1 MCWAVRGQLAVRTGR
16 WALAVLDRLIGDA
29 EEDLASVRDIKGD
42 ERDQVVADF
51 ADTLKS
57 LHRTAARL
65 RPLPPSPI
73 LAELDD
79 DDSISWEYL
88 EPGEVQLQA
97 SWSEGR
103 VVVWA
108 AGRGTEPEPND
119 ALADRLEAVGGP
131 PNGWQ
136 VHPGVRLPSGVQADA
151 ISISMRGAL
160 GWLVAVH
167 RFGGFRRS
175 SIVVPSTSSLLR
187 CRPPSSRSKARPA
200 TRSPLRW

>member
-1 MCWAVRGQLAVRTGR
+1 MAEVRQLEAAIWSIADGR
-16 WALAVLDRLIGDA
+16 ASDAELALFEADETTSLAVLDRLIGDA
-29 EEDLASVRDIKGD
+29 EEDLASVRGITGD

-65 RPLPPSPI
+65 RPLAPSPI

-97 SWSEGR
+97 SWADDR

-108 AGRGTEPEPND
+108 AGRGTDPETND
-119 ALADRLEAVGGP
+119 ELADRLQAVG
-131 PNGWQ
+131 
-136 VHPGVRLPSGVQADA
+136 L
-151 ISISMRGAL
+151 
-160 GWLVAVH
+160 
-167 RFGGFRRS
+167 
-175 SIVVPSTSSLLR
+175 SLIHI
-187 CRPPSSRSKARPA
+187 
-200 TRSPLRW
+200 